1 MKTLPAEEPRRPA
14 VAIGKPRSLHLSLST
29 GHVVGKIASYT
40 ALVLGALVMIFPL
53 FWMLTASFKPE
64 WQILTQPPIW
74 IPSEWE
80 QVRAGDTAK
89 EFPLWYATAP
99 DGSKTTVFEIG
110 ARRYTTVADVTR
122 IDGLI
127 SVPAGELSD
136 PKPATIDG
144 VSLNVR
150 IWSSNDGPRKV
161 VALARDGDNLVVA
174 PVESLAGLAE
184 RRPLDEVNA
193 RDRANVEIDDVRYT
207 GRAADDEGGVL
218 VQAGPETQLDVVAPR
233 DVAEA
238 AFLAAEDA
246 PINPEF
252 FPIGNTELQL
262 YRLKDHPE
270 DGWYVLLSLEAWQPI
285 IDLDELQDES
295 LVVSAGQLT
304 GETAPRAFGD
314 VSMPVNVIALEDGTA
329 QDVIV
334 IDHLE
339 DRVLVIPADSVD
351 TLRLAPVSNNLGDPF
366 VQRINTFPVRYID
379 DYEVG
384 RDQISVAL
392 IGDRQTKALMAPQSA
407 IADVFDVPG
416 RSLERVL
423 HVRLRYENYLEAM
436 SKNLG
441 GATFFTFFKNSGIVV
456 ALNLIGHYFSV
467 ILVAYA
473 FARLRAPGKNILFLI
488 LLSTM
493 MLPFPVLLIPTYEIF
508 NSFGM
513 LNTLWPLFI
522 RSFFGNAFLI
532 FLLRQFFMG
541 IPRELEEAAV
551 IDGANTFQV
560 LWSVILPLSKP
571 ALATIGIFTFWWN
584 WNAFLEPFVYV
595 NSVKNFTVSLG
606 LAFFKGQYV
615 YNFHWLMAAGMVAII
630 PMILIF
636 FFAQRYFIE
645 GIQMTG
651 LKG

>member
-1 MKTLPAEEPRRPA
+1 MTTGSTEKTQRPSTG
-14 VAIGKPRSLHLSLST
+14 IGKPPSLRLSMST
-29 GHVVGKIASYT
+29 GHVLGKIVSYT
-40 ALVLGALVMIFPL
+40 ILVLGAVVMIFPL

-64 WQILTQPPIW
+64 WQILTTPPIW

-80 QVRAGDTAK
+80 QVRAGDTTK
-89 EFPLWYATAP
+89 QFPMWYATTP
-99 DGSKTTVFEIG
+99 DGNKTTVFEIG
-110 ARRYTTVADVTR
+110 TRRYTSVADVTR
-122 IDGLI
+122 IEGLV
-127 SVPAGELSD
+127 SVPSGDLTDA
-136 PKPATIDG
+136 KPTTVDG
-144 VSLNVR
+144 VALNVR
-150 IWSSNDGPRKV
+150 TWKSPDGERKV
-161 VALARDGDNLVVA
+161 VALARDGDNLVVV
-174 PVESLAGLAE
+174 PVESLEGLSE
-184 RRPLDEVNA
+184 RRPLDEVNS

-207 GRAADDEGGVL
+207 GRAADEEGGVL
-218 VQAGPETQLDVVAPR
+218 VQVGPETQLDVVAPR
-233 DVAEA
+233 EVAEA
-238 AFLAAEDA
+238 AFLADEDA
-246 PINPEF
+246 PIDPEF
-252 FPIGNTELQL
+252 FPIGDTELEL

-270 DGWYVLLSLEAWQPI
+270 DEWYVLLSLETWQPI
-285 IDLDELQDES
+285 INLDELQDKS
-295 LVVSAGQLT
+295 FMVTADRLAGNA
-304 GETAPRAFGD
+304 APRIFGD
-314 VSMPVNVIALEDGTA
+314 LSLPVDVVTLDDGST
-329 QDVIV
+329 QEVIV
-334 IDHLE
+334 VDHLE
-339 DRVLVIPADSVD
+339 DRYLVLPFDSLD
-351 TLRLAPVSNNLGDPF
+351 TLRLVPVSSNLGDPF
-366 VQRINTFPVRYID
+366 IQRVNEVPIRYID
-379 DYEVG
+379 DYQDASEQV
-384 RDQISVAL
+384 SVAL
-392 IGDRQTKALMAPQSA
+392 IGDRQTKALVAPQSS
-407 IADVFDVPG
+407 IANVFDVQS
-416 RSLERVL
+416 RSLKRVL
-423 HVRLRYENYLEAM
+423 HFRLRYENYTEAL

-441 GATFFTFFKNSGIVV
+441 GATFFTFFKNSAIVV
-456 ALNLIGHYFSV
+456 ALNLVGHYFSV

-473 FARLRAPGKNILFLI
+473 FARLRAPGKNILFMV

-532 FLLRQFFMG
+532 FLLRQFFMS

-551 IDGANTFQV
+551 IDGANTLQV

-584 WNAFLEPFVYV
+584 WNAFLEPFVYI

-645 GIQMTG
+645 GIQMSG

>member
-1 MKTLPAEEPRRPA
+1 MKTLPAEKTQHTPE
-14 VAIGKPRSLHLSLST
+14 AIGTLRSMHLSTST
-29 GHVVGKIASYT
+29 GHVVGKILSYSL
-40 ALVLGALVMIFPL
+40 LVFGAVVMIFPL

-99 DGSKTTVFEIG
+99 DGSRTTVFEIG

-122 IDGLI
+122 IDGLM

-136 PKPATIDG
+136 PKPITVEG

-150 IWSSNDGPRKV
+150 TWSTDGGSRKV
-161 VALARDGDNLVVA
+161 VALARDGNNLVVA
-174 PVESLAGLAE
+174 PVELLIGLAD
-184 RRPLDEVNA
+184 RRPLDEFNA
-193 RDRANVEIDDVRYT
+193 RDRANVEIADVRYT
-207 GRAADDEGGVL
+207 GRAADEEGGVL
-218 VQAGPETQLDVVAPR
+218 IQVGPETQLDVVAPR
-233 DVAEA
+233 NVAEA

-246 PINPEF
+246 PVNPEF

-262 YRLKDHPE
+262 YRLKDQPE
-270 DGWYVLLSLEAWQPI
+270 DEWYVLLSLEAWQPI
-285 IDLDELQDES
+285 INVDELQNNS
-295 LVVSAGQLT
+295 MSVSADQLT
-304 GETAPRAFGD
+304 GETAPRTFGD
-314 VSMPVNVIALEDGTA
+314 VSMPVNTITLGDGTI
-329 QDVIV
+329 QEVIV

-339 DRVLVIPADSVD
+339 GRVLVIPVDAVD

-379 DYEVG
+379 DYVQG

-392 IGDRQTKALMAPQSA
+392 IGDRQTKALVAPQSS
-407 IADVFDVPG
+407 IAGVFDVPG
-416 RSLERVL
+416 RSLDRVL
-423 HVRLRYENYLEAM
+423 HIRLRYENYLEAL

-473 FARLRAPGKNILFLI
+473 FARLRAPGKDILFLI

-508 NSFGM
+508 NKLGM

-532 FLLRQFFMG
+532 FLLRQFFMS

-551 IDGANTFQV
+551 IDGANTLQV

-645 GIQMTG
+645 GIQMSG